1 MLYNINDLWKL
12 FVHSLI
18 LHIQNVCNLNLIL
31 MALSFNGIPRFN
43 LTLLIQGP
51 GEVRPFYYLFQ
62 QPVGME
68 ESSVQSPD
76 VCMRYISSLHLSR
89 C

>member
-1 MLYNINDLWKL
+1 MLYNMNDFWKL

-18 LHIQNVCNLNLIL
+18 LHIQNVCNLNLRL
-31 MALSFNGIPRFN
+31 MAFINGIPRFN
-43 LTLLIQGP
+43 LTLMIKSP
-51 GEVRPFYYLFQ
+51 GEPQPFYYLFQ

-68 ESSVQSPD
+68 DSSVQSPG
-76 VCMRYISSLHLSR
+76 VCMGYISSLHLSR